1 MIYRAVAIDEYAL
14 DALDAALIDNDWFR
28 DFALPA
34 DAKKLKRIVVDDI
47 IYLLS
52 EKADENCGLLI
63 INLNEM
69 QILRP
74 DRRPRYPFER
84 IVRVGLHHFR
94 PEVAIPIHWQT
105 FHSGSLLSIYAENIT
120 KKSEERI
127 FFEQEPNGGAGQ
139 ENIYAF
145 ASATGVFEFSKISA
159 DYKLY
164 NRAVSKYID
173 ALLSEPAHVPDGG
186 NYGIVLSEPLGAQI
200 GGAISLKEWVDKK
213 ITPQQ
218 RDFIG
223 RPLDAPVRLKGA
235 AGTGKTQSI
244 AIKVLADLERLEKER
259 VNSRIAVITHS
270 SGLAHDVIRG
280 MMFAM
285 DQRESW
291 SSYKHASL
299 WIGTLYELAQEILQ
313 YEKKGLR
320 PLSLD
325 GREGREL
332 QRLMVEDAIASVVK
346 TPEFRLVGAK
356 DLSATLSEMVKSQ
369 NKTGLYDVILN
380 EFSAVIDAENIRKG
394 TDEAKRYC
402 SGTREL
408 WQISL
413 TDADREFILDVHEQY
428 TKLLHAQKILSMD
441 QMIADFNRYCLT
453 HEWRQLK
460 ESKGFDAVF
469 VDEYHYFN
477 RAESMALHNIFK
489 ESAPK
494 DGKLP
499 LFMAYDL
506 KQGPDDI
513 ALSAGGRN
521 GSLNFLASKAG
532 RSELVELTEVFR
544 STPQIAEFLMHLDG
558 AFPAMDLE
566 GQWMPYGAKS
576 NQDNGAKPQLLRYA
590 GDTQLVDDIF
600 SRAERRAAELKEGGR
615 QVAVLCMNEKKFD
628 LYRDAGR
635 IKNKFISVTSRDEMN
650 ELKYAKKKCVFSMPE
665 FVAGLQFD
673 TVYLIHVDESD
684 FDLVGDSVGH
694 HRRYISRCYLGASRA
709 SKNLLI
715 AVSNERGGESRILA
729 GAISEGSLV
738 LGS

>member
-1 MIYRAVAIDEYAL
+1 MTYLALAIDEYAL

-28 DFALPA
+28 DFSLPT
-34 DAKKLKRIVVDDI
+34 DEKKLRRVVIDDI

-52 EKADENCGLLI
+52 DKADENCGLLI
-63 INLNEM
+63 INLIDT

-120 KKSEERI
+120 KQSEERI
-127 FFEQEPNGGAGQ
+127 FFEQEPDDRDGQ

-145 ASATGVFEFSKISA
+145 ASAAGVFDFSKISA

-164 NRAVSKYID
+164 RRVVSKYID
-173 ALLSEPAHVPDGG
+173 ALLTDSISPQDGG
-186 NYGIVLSEPLGAQI
+186 NYGIVLSKPLGAQI
-200 GGAISLKEWVDKK
+200 GGAISLKEWVEKK

-218 RDFIG
+218 RDFIE
-223 RPLDAPVRLKGA
+223 RPLDSPVRLKGA

-244 AIKVLADLERLEKER
+244 AIKVLADLEKLEKQKIGA
-259 VNSRIAVITHS
+259 RIAVLTHS
-270 SGLAHDVIRG
+270 SALAHDVIRG

-291 SSYKHASL
+291 SSYKYASL
-299 WIGTLYELAQEILQ
+299 WIGTLYELAKEILQ
-313 YEKKGLR
+313 YEKKGLT

-332 QRLMVEDAIASVVK
+332 QRMLVEDAVESVVK

-356 DLSATLSEMVKSQ
+356 DLSTTLSDMVKSQ
-369 NKTGLYDVILN
+369 NRTGLYDIILN
-380 EFSAVIDAENIRKG
+380 EFSAVIDAENILKG

-413 TDADREFILDVHEQY
+413 SHTDREFILDVHEKY
-428 TKLLHAQKILSMD
+428 TRLLNSQRILSMD
-441 QMIADFNRYCLT
+441 QMIADFNRYCLS

-460 ESKGFDAVF
+460 DSKGFNAVF

-489 ESAPK
+489 DSAPK

-506 KQGPDDI
+506 KQGPDDV

-576 NQDNGAKPQLLRYA
+576 NQDDGAKPQLLRYA
-590 GDTQLVDDIF
+590 GDTQLIDDVF
-600 SRAERRAAELKEGGR
+600 ARAERRVAELREGGR

-635 IKNKFISVTSRDEMN
+635 IKNKFISITSRDEMS

-673 TVYLIHVDESD
+673 TVFLIHVDEND
-684 FDLVGDSVGH
+684 FDLIGDSIGH

-709 SKNLLI
+709 SKNLLV
-715 AVSNERGGESRILA
+715 AASNERGGESRILA
-729 GAISEGSLV
+729 GAIAEGTLV
-738 LGS
+738 MGN